1 MNRIRNS
8 ILLVL
13 FSVLFVNAYAQQVV
27 TFAGGSLTGTSMTVS
42 FTGGEPI
49 SGTFSSENISLLTG
63 FSNGSDLTAVSNE
76 IPGADIPLTFKL
88 KQNYPNPFNPSTNIS
103 YDLPETADV
112 RLEVFNTIGAK
123 VATLIHEQKPAG
135 THTARFDA
143 SSLAS
148 GMYLYRLT
156 ANGNVISIKKMILI
170 K

>member
-1 MNRIRNS
+1 MNRICTS
-8 ILLVL
+8 FLLAL
-13 FSVLFVNAYAQQVV
+13 FSALFVNANAQQVV
-27 TFAGGSLTGTSMTVS
+27 TFAGGTLTGTNMTVS

-49 SGTFSSENISLLTG
+49 SGTFSSENISLQTG

-76 IPGADIPLTFKL
+76 ILEADIPLTFKL
-88 KQNYPNPFNPSTNIS
+88 KQNYPNPFNPATNIS

-135 THTARFDA
+135 SHTVRFDA

-156 ANGNVISIKKMILI
+156 ANGNVISTKKMILI